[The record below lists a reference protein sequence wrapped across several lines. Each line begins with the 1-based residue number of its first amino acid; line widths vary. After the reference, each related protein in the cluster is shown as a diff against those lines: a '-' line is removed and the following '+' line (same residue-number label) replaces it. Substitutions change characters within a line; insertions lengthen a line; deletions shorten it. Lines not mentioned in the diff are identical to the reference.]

1 MNTNKCLLASI
12 AAAVFLFI
20 YGWVVYGLLLAN
32 YVARIAPEGMMLPRG
47 SENIGLIAL
56 GCLVQGIALCLIFVK
71 GREGLGPIEGVR
83 FGLLI
88 GIFLLGVYVLM
99 AGISPYTLRASLTF
113 AILDTIMYMG
123 AGIVIAAL
131 YKE

>member
-32 YVARIAPEGMMLPRG
+32 YVARIAPEGMMLPPG